1 MISTVVKI
9 LIFRGFMIC
18 KGQGERL
25 RYNLN
30 DFYEKTHFREGG
42 LLNLPALHPW
52 SLWYFFLCKLKK
64 TPKRVSSTN
73 SIF

>member
-1 MISTVVKI
+1 
-9 LIFRGFMIC
+9 MIC

-30 DFYEKTHFREGG
+30 DFYEKTSFREGG

-52 SLWYFFLCKLKK
+52 SLWYSFLCKYLKK
-64 TPKRVSSTN
+64 SPVISPLLTLYT
-73 SIF
+73 